1 MARYYLDKGVTGFQL
16 IKQKPRA
23 KKGLG
28 QIVDQTKTK
37 KAIFNSFQ
45 EKTGKYPRRK
55 DLLFTL
61 NKSTKKMR
69 LK

>member
-1 MARYYLDKGVTGFQL
+1 MAKYYLDKGVSGFDL
-16 IKQKPRA
+16 IRQKPRA

-28 QIVDQTKTK
+28 TIVDRTKTK
-37 KAIFNSFQ
+37 KAIFNRFQ

-55 DLLFTL
+55 DLLFNL